1 MFDQLASSLPYFKS
15 GRLRA
20 VAVTS
25 PARLAVLPDLAT
37 VGELGYPGIQMSS
50 WASVTAPAGT
60 PADVIGVLSKAIL
73 EVLQEPKVRQRM
85 ESTGAVVEPAGPAEL
100 AKLQIGRAHV

>member
-1 MFDQLASSLPYFKS
+1 MAAELFKYNTKTDLTHVPYKGNGPALVDLLGGQVDVMFDQLASSLPYIKS

-37 VGELGYPGIQMSS
+37 VCELGYPGIQMSS

-60 PADVIGVLSKAIL
+60 PDRK
-73 EVLQEPKVRQRM
+73 
-85 ESTGAVVEPAGPAEL
+85 STRL
-100 AKLQIGRAHV
+100 NSSH